1 MNKKSLIVIIIVI
14 VLAGGGIAYVA
25 SSSKPAK
32 HDEMKPTA
40 TANADQPAEA
50 NAVVISNY
58 SFNPTPLKVKK
69 GTKVTWTNHDIAKHN
84 IVVDSGTGPGSELIG
99 KGQTYSYT
107 FDTVGTYK
115 YHCEPHPYMHGVVE
129 VTE

>member
-1 MNKKSLIVIIIVI
+1 MNKKSLIVIVVVI
-14 VLAGGGIAYVA
+14 ALVGGGIAYVA
-25 SSSKPAK
+25 SSSKPAT
-32 HDEMKPTA
+32 HDAMKPTA
-40 TANADQPAEA
+40 SATADQPTEA